1 MGLVGTT
8 IASEPGTS
16 GVLTGYCIDWD
27 DQPEKD
33 VQKLGAR
40 SPAVI
45 AIAGRPSL

>member
-8 IASEPGTS
+8 IACEPGTS
-16 GVLTGYCIDWD
+16 GVLTGYCMNSD
-27 DQPEKD
+27 DQPEND

-45 AIAGRPSL
+45 AITGRPSL